1 MENKIIQYDFIGQM
15 LVDDIELVGKYHFP
29 QVRPSLCVPDSM
41 PIPFNYITSAKN
53 IESKWFHFFIR
64 DNDFERV
71 WHNFWKYEK
80 YIKTAKG
87 LISTDFSLY
96 RDEDED
102 LLIRNCYRN
111 RVMACAMQ
119 KINDNIIPTAGF
131 AGENTWDWCFDA
143 LPHHS
148 SVAITTNGTL
158 SDPEARRLFV
168 GGVDALVKTVYPR
181 NLVIC
186 GNFPKW
192 IYDKYPSINIVPILS
207 YSQMWH
213 RRCG

>member
-1 MENKIIQYDFIGQM
+1 MLNKIIQYDFIGQM
-15 LVDDIELVGKYHFP
+15 LIGDTELVGRYHFP
-29 QVRPSLCVPDSM
+29 QVRSSLSVPDSM
-41 PIPFNYITSAKN
+41 PMPFNYFTSAKDIAN
-53 IESKWFHFFIR
+53 QWFHFFIR
-64 DNDFERV
+64 DDDFEKV
-71 WHNFWKYEK
+71 WYNFWKYEK
-80 YIKTAKG
+80 YIKAAKG

-192 IYDKYPSINIVPILS
+192 IYDKYPLINIVPILS

>member
-102 LLIRNCYRN
+102 LLI
-111 RVMACAMQ
+111 
-119 KINDNIIPTAGF
+119 
-131 AGENTWDWCFDA
+131 
-143 LPHHS
+143 
-148 SVAITTNGTL
+148 
-158 SDPEARRLFV
+158 
-168 GGVDALVKTVYPR
+168 
-181 NLVIC
+181 NLLC
-186 GNFPKW
+186 
-192 IYDKYPSINIVPILS
+192 
-207 YSQMWH
+207 Q
-213 RRCG
+213 

>member
-1 MENKIIQYDFIGQM
+1 MNNQIIQYDFIGQM
-15 LVDDIELVGKYHFP
+15 LVGDIELVGKYHFP
-29 QVRPSLCVPDSM
+29 QVRPSLSVPDSM
-41 PIPFNYITSAKN
+41 PLPFNYITSAKDIAN
-53 IESKWFHFFIR
+53 KWFHFFIR

-71 WHNFWKYEK
+71 WRNFWKYEK
-80 YIKTAKG
+80 YIKAAKG

-131 AGENTWDWCFDA
+131 AGENTWDWCFDG

-168 GGVDALVKTVYPR
+168 GGVDALVKTVHPR

-192 IYDKYPSINIVPILS
+192 LYNKYPLINIVPILS